1 MLLGLN
7 QVALGSECVHDG
19 MKLDKSV
26 WYSLWHCNGDLAD
39 ERALWVFERAA
50 GKDNTMATVVITGSS
65 SGIGL
70 ATALE
75 LGRAGHR
82 VYATMR
88 NPSRAPELAQRVAS
102 ERLPISAHIMD
113 VNSDESVTDGFASI
127 LEQAGT
133 IDVLVNNAGI
143 ERHGAIEELS
153 LADMRAIMET
163 SYFGAL
169 RCIHQVLPGMRERG
183 GGCIINVTSVAG
195 KISSSP
201 LGAYAASKF
210 ALEAASEA
218 LAQEMKPFGVR
229 VAIVEPGIIDTPM
242 AHAIEKP
249 PPSRYRQIA
258 NLSALFRAS
267 LQHPTSPI
275 VVAAVIRDVIESGTW
290 KLRHPA
296 GPDAEPFMA
305 WRAAMSDEEWTEF
318 NTLDSKHFRE
328 RVKQDFGL
336 ELQISETGVSARSAA
351 AAD

>member
-1 MLLGLN
+1 
-7 QVALGSECVHDG
+7 
-19 MKLDKSV
+19 
-26 WYSLWHCNGDLAD
+26 
-39 ERALWVFERAA
+39 
-50 GKDNTMATVVITGSS
+50 MANVLITGTS

-88 NPSRAPELAQRVAS
+88 NPVRAPELGRRATAGS
-102 ERLPISAHIMD
+102 LPISIHTMD
-113 VNSDESVTDGFASI
+113 VDSDKSV
-127 LEQAGT
+127 AGCFT
-133 IDVLVNNAGI
+133 AIRGQGGTVDVLVNNAGI

-153 LADMRAIMET
+153 LEDIRAIMET
-163 SYFGAL
+163 NYFGAL

-183 GGCIINVTSVAG
+183 SGCIINVTSVAG

-229 VAIVEPGIIDTPM
+229 VAMVEPGIIDTPM

-249 PPSRYRQIA
+249 PPSRYRQVA

-267 LQHPTSPI
+267 LQHPTSPQ
-275 VVAAVIRDVIESGTW
+275 VVAEVIRDVIESGTW

-296 GPDAEPFMA
+296 GPDAAPFLA
-305 WRAAMSDEEWTEF
+305 WRAAMTDEEWIGF
-318 NTLDSKHFRE
+318 NTLDAERFRE

-336 ELQISETGVSARSAA
+336 ELETGGADVQARAA
-351 AAD
+351 IAAD